1 MSLPSRTETVVVG
14 AGQAGLAMSRFLSRS
29 GRDHIVLERRA
40 SLGGGWQD
48 RWDAFRLVTPNWT
61 ASFPD
66 RPYNGDDPDG
76 FMPRDE
82 IVQRVADYADV
93 IGAPVRLE
101 TEVSRLEA
109 RVGGGFRLTTTGG
122 DIDADQVVVAT
133 GPYHVTR
140 VPPLARDLPRRI
152 VQTHSHSYRNETA
165 IPSGAV
171 LVVGSGQSGV
181 QIAEELAD
189 AGRRVYLSVGGAPR
203 APRRYR
209 GRDIFR
215 WLADLAT
222 HGPDLGVTLPTT
234 ETLPDPRLRFAAN
247 PMLSGHRGGHDIDLR
262 AMAAAGMTLLGRV
275 DGVNGEQMHLAPGLS
290 ASLARADAFFGERL
304 QPMIERYIAL
314 AGIDVPVDDWV
325 ASDFAPPEVPELDLR
340 KAGISAVIWATGYRA
355 DYSWIDLP
363 ILDDQGLPRH
373 RRGVTDVSG
382 LYFLGMLWQ
391 HTQASATLFGPT
403 LDGPHIAAAMGL
415 TIGDEASAV
424 AT

>member
-1 MSLPSRTETVVVG
+1 MSLPPRTETVVVG

-29 GRDHIVLERRA
+29 GRDHVVLERRA
-40 SLGGGWQD
+40 TLGGGWQD
-48 RWDAFRLVTPNWT
+48 RWDRFRLVTPNWT

-66 RPYNGDDPDG
+66 QPYDGDDPDG
-76 FMPRDE
+76 FMARDE
-82 IVQRVADYADV
+82 IVRRVAGYAGV
-93 IGAPVRLE
+93 IDAPVHLE
-101 TEVSRLEA
+101 TEVARLAA
-109 RVGGGFRLTTTGG
+109 RPSGGFRLTTSAG
-122 DIDADQVVVAT
+122 DIDANEVVVAT
-133 GPYHVTR
+133 GPYHVPR
-140 VPPLARDLPRRI
+140 LPPVATDLPGRI
-152 VQTHSHSYRNETA
+152 TQFHSHAYRSEPS
-165 IPSGAV
+165 IPPGAV

-189 AGRRVYLSVGGAPR
+189 AGRQVYLSVGGAPR

-215 WLADLAT
+215 WLGDLAI
-222 HGPDLGVTLPTT
+222 HGPELGVTLPTA
-234 ETLPDPRLRFAAN
+234 EALPDPRLRFAAN

-275 DGVNGEQMHLAPGLS
+275 DGVDGERIRLAPGLS

-314 AGIDVPVDDWV
+314 AGIDVPVDDRV
-325 ASDFAPPEVPELDLR
+325 SLDFAPPEVPELNLGA
-340 KAGISAVIWATGYRA
+340 AGVSTVIWTTGYRP
-355 DYSWIDLP
+355 DYGWIDLP

-373 RRGVTDVSG
+373 RRGVTDVAG

-403 LDGPHIAAAMGL
+403 LDGPHIAATMGL